1 MDLYPLATAT
11 IQALSL
17 GGADASRICFEELES
32 GASDRRYWRLRL
44 PDSSTCVLSHHQG
57 LRDENNHFAE
67 LSRLLGAEG
76 IPVPRVLAE
85 DRAARLL
92 WIEDLGDQRLDRLP
106 GELRREVARSALEAL
121 VAWHGIPPDGADG
134 TFTRWQPYLQP
145 PFDAALYQWEQDYFF
160 SHFPPVSGIDG
171 VYWTAVRS
179 NPRWLEVARQLAEAP
194 RCLIHRDFQTRNIL
208 VHPATGRAC
217 LIDFQGI
224 REGLPE
230 YDLVSLAYDPYLS
243 DPEPDWPSWVVET
256 YRSLG
261 GQDVDAERLRLCAIQ
276 RLMQAIGAYAKLS
289 DKENRAEYKPLI
301 EPSWRQLRTLAP
313 DVFPNPVSGVPIFA
327 SGRPTVPA

>member
-1 MDLYPLATAT
+1 MNLSALASATAR
-11 IQALSL
+11 ALSL
-17 GGADASRICFEELES
+17 CASGASGIRIEELES

-57 LRDENNHFAE
+57 LRGENDHFAA
-67 LSRLLGAEG
+67 LCRLLGAEG

-85 DRAARLL
+85 DCSARLL
-92 WIEDLGDQRLDRLP
+92 WLEDLGDRRLDRLP

-121 VAWHGIPPDGADG
+121 VAWHRIPPGGADG
-134 TFTRWQPYLQP
+134 TFTRLQPYLQA

-160 SHFPPVSGIDG
+160 THFPPISGIEATH
-171 VYWTAVRS
+171 WAVIRG
-179 NPRWLEVARQLAEAP
+179 NPQWVDIANELAAAS

-224 REGLPE
+224 RAGLPE
-230 YDLVSLAYDPYLS
+230 YDLVSLAYDPYLP
-243 DPEPDWPSWVVET
+243 DPGPDWPSWVVET

-261 GQDVDAERLRLCAIQ
+261 GQDIDAERLRLCAIQ

-289 DKENRAEYKPLI
+289 ALENRSEYEPLI
-301 EPSWRQLRTLAP
+301 GPSWRQLRTLAP
-313 DVFPNPVSGVPIFA
+313 ALFSDLPWKA
-327 SGRPTVPA
+327 SI